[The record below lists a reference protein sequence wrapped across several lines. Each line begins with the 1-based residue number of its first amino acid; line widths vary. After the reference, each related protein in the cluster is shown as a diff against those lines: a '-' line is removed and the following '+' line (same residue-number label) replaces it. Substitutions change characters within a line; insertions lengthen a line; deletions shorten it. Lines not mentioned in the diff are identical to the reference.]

1 VSTSFTTSAEINIR
15 SFVAI
20 GKHKFKFLLQGILTR
35 NIFEKMQKNKE
46 QIKIIATNRKAH
58 HLYHVVD
65 TFEAGMALVGTE
77 VKSLRL
83 GKVSFQDSY
92 ASVEKGEVFLHNLH
106 ISHYVQANRFNHDP
120 TRSRKLLLHR
130 SEIRK
135 LLGKT
140 TERGFTLV
148 PLKVYFKGKVVKVE
162 LALAIGKK
170 LFDRRKAIKDREVQ
184 RELRRAL
191 KERQR

>member
-1 VSTSFTTSAEINIR
+1 
-15 SFVAI
+15 
-20 GKHKFKFLLQGILTR
+20 
-35 NIFEKMQKNKE
+35 MQKDKE
-46 QIKIIATNRKAH
+46 QIRVIATNRKAR
-58 HLYHVVD
+58 HLYHIVD
-65 TFEAGMALVGTE
+65 TYEAGIALVGTE
-77 VKSLRL
+77 VKSLRQ
-83 GKVSFQDSY
+83 GKASFKDSY
-92 ASVEKGEVFLHNLH
+92 ATVEKGEVFLHHMH
-106 ISHYVQANRFNHDP
+106 IAPYDQASRFNHDP
-120 TRSRKLLLHR
+120 TRARKLLLHR
-130 SEIRK
+130 MEIKR

-148 PLKVYFKGKVVKVE
+148 PLKIYFKGKVAKIE

>member
-1 VSTSFTTSAEINIR
+1 MPKDR
-15 SFVAI
+15 
-20 GKHKFKFLLQGILTR
+20 
-35 NIFEKMQKNKE
+35 E
-46 QIKIIATNRKAH
+46 QIRVVATNRKAH
-58 HLYHVVD
+58 HLYHIVD
-65 TFEAGMALVGTE
+65 TYEAGIALVGTE
-77 VKSLRL
+77 VKSLRQ
-83 GKVSFQDSY
+83 GKVSFKDSY
-92 ASVEKGEVFLHNLH
+92 ATVEKGEIFLHNMH
-106 ISHYVQANRFNHDP
+106 ISPYDP

-130 SEIRK
+130 VEIKR

-148 PLKVYFKGKVVKVE
+148 PLKIYFKDKVAKVE
-162 LALAIGKK
+162 LALAIGKR

>member
-1 VSTSFTTSAEINIR
+1 V
-15 SFVAI
+15 V
-20 GKHKFKFLLQGILTR
+20 
-35 NIFEKMQKNKE
+35 
-46 QIKIIATNRKAH
+46 ATNRKAH
-58 HLYHVVD
+58 HLYHIVD
-65 TFEAGMALVGTE
+65 TYEAGIALVGTE
-77 VKSLRL
+77 VKSLRQ
-83 GKVSFQDSY
+83 GKVSFKDSY
-92 ASVEKGEVFLHNLH
+92 AAVEKGEIFLHNMH
-106 ISHYVQANRFNHDP
+106 ISPYDQAGRFNHDP

-130 SEIRK
+130 VEIKR

-148 PLKVYFKGKVVKVE
+148 PLKIYFKDKVAKLE
-162 LALAIGKK
+162 LALAIGKR

>member
-1 VSTSFTTSAEINIR
+1 
-15 SFVAI
+15 
-20 GKHKFKFLLQGILTR
+20 
-35 NIFEKMQKNKE
+35 M
-46 QIKIIATNRKAH
+46 IATNRKAH
-58 HLYHVVD
+58 HLYHMVD
-65 TFEAGMALVGTE
+65 TYEAGIALVGTE
-77 VKSLRL
+77 VKSLRQ
-83 GKVSFQDSY
+83 GKVSFKDSY
-92 ASVEKGEVFLHNLH
+92 ATVEKGEIFLHNMH
-106 ISHYVQANRFNHDP
+106 VSPYEQASRFNHDP
-120 TRSRKLLLHR
+120 TRPRKLLLHR
-130 SEIRK
+130 VEIKR

-148 PLKVYFKGKVVKVE
+148 PLRIYFKGKVAKVE

>member
-1 VSTSFTTSAEINIR
+1 
-15 SFVAI
+15 
-20 GKHKFKFLLQGILTR
+20 
-35 NIFEKMQKNKE
+35 MQKDKE

-65 TFEAGMALVGTE
+65 TYEAGIALVGTE
-77 VKSLRL
+77 VKSLRQ
-83 GKVSFQDSY
+83 GKVNFRDSY
-92 ASVEKGEVFLHNLH
+92 ASVERGEVLLHNLH
-106 ISHYVQANRFNHDP
+106 ISHYEQASRFNHDP
-120 TRSRKLLLHR
+120 TRPRKLLLHR
-130 SEIRK
+130 IEIRR

-140 TERGFTLV
+140 AEKGLTLV
-148 PLKVYFKGKVVKVE
+148 PLKMYFKGKVVKVE

-170 LFDRRKAIKDREVQ
+170 LFDRRKTIKDREVE